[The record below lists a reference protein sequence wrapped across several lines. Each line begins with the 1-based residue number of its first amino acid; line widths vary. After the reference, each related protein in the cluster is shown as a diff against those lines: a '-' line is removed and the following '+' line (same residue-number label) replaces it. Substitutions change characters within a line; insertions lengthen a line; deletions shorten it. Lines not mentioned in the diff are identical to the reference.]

1 MLSDGGCI
9 KDVQI
14 RLLLSSRNE
23 MQKVIDSARQQTL
36 YNAYMQQNMMQQP
49 QIPIVGSLP
58 PLTAKVCNNC
68 IYICIYMKTAWLC
81 DNKSFFFFLKAIDNV
96 NFISHRSYHSHNNR

>member
-36 YNAYMQQNMMQQP
+36 YNAYMQQNLMQQP
-49 QIPIVGSLP
+49 QIPIVGTLP
-58 PLTAKVCNNC
+58 PLTAKVYNN
-68 IYICIYMKTAWLC
+68 
-81 DNKSFFFFLKAIDNV
+81 SID
-96 NFISHRSYHSHNNR
+96 SHLNEDSNDPAV

>member
-23 MQKVIDSARQQTL
+23 MQKVIDSARQQTI

-58 PLTAKVCNNC
+58 PLTAKVYNYSIYSHLNEDNNNP
-68 IYICIYMKTAWLC
+68 A
-81 DNKSFFFFLKAIDNV
+81 AV
-96 NFISHRSYHSHNNR
+96 

>member
-23 MQKVIDSARQQTL
+23 MQKVIDAARQQTL
-36 YNAYMQQNMMQQP
+36 YNAYMQQNLMQQP
-49 QIPIVGSLP
+49 QIPIVGALP
-58 PLTAKVCNNC
+58 PLTAKVYNN
-68 IYICIYMKTAWLC
+68 
-81 DNKSFFFFLKAIDNV
+81 SIDLHLIEDRND
-96 NFISHRSYHSHNNR
+96 SAMCQ